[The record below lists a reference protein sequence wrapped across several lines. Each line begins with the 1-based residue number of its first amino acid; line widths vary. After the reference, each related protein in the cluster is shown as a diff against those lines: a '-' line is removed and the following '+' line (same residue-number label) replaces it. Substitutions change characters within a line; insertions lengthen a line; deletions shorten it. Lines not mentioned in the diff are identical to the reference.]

1 MYNLQDVSVDVG
13 GLRLCEKRCTK
24 QTNKQTNKSTSSS
37 CQLMHIAQIRL
48 HLSTT
53 ASDPL
58 WSSGLLLKW
67 SVTNARVP
75 LSAGRDERVACCPCN
90 PVWPQLG
97 PATVGLHPQLGPTP
111 VGLHPQLA
119 LLQSDFIPNWP
130 HSSRTSAPTGPT
142 PVGLHPQLALLQSD
156 FIPNWPH
163 SSRTSSP
170 TGPTPVGLQPQL
182 APLQSDFSR
191 EAALC
196 SLVRTHR
203 HQA

>member
-97 PATVGLHPQLGPTP
+97 PATVGLHPQLGP
-111 VGLHPQLA
+111 
-119 LLQSDFIPNWP
+119 
-130 HSSRTSAPTGPT
+130 
-142 PVGLHPQLALLQSD
+142 
-156 FIPNWPH
+156 
-163 SSRTSSP
+163 
-170 TGPTPVGLQPQL
+170 
-182 APLQSDFSR
+182 LQSDFSPNWPYSSR
-191 EAALC
+191 TLVVRLPCAHSSEHTVIRHRAGLSMD
-196 SLVRTHR
+196 SLSTEGKAEV
-203 HQA
+203 